1 MSRSAIVLPD
11 AGVAPIV
18 ALLQSAQA
26 SLRLKMV
33 ELDAPELI
41 DALAAAARRGV
52 RIRALFNKPGRGGVS
67 GNAAARAALAAAG
80 AEVADAPHKLSLVH
94 EKSLVVDDER
104 ALVMSGDWSTTG
116 LAEAR
121 DYALLSTHR
130 HEVDEIA
137 ACFDADWAHQG
148 FKPHGHGRL
157 RLMWGPLN
165 ARQRAADFI
174 DAARHTLL
182 VQNARYQ
189 DPVIIERLVRARRRG
204 VVLQLMAHAVHRM
217 EAKEIASDVGGL
229 RMLDDLG
236 VQVRRLKLLRLHG
249 NLLLA
254 DGARALLGSLNF
266 SPASLDRRR
275 ELAIETDDAAAIKVL
290 QATAAHDWSHS
301 RPIDLSEEGLR
312 EELQRHGRADD
323 AEHLLGA
330 APDEAAQAAQAA
342 QAGGDSPSASDSL

>member
-11 AGVAPIV
+11 AGVAPIM

-26 SLRLKMV
+26 SLRLKIV
-33 ELDAPELI
+33 EIDVPELI
-41 DALAAAARRGV
+41 EALAAPARRGV
-52 RIRALFNKPGRGGVS
+52 KVRVLFNKAGRGGVS
-67 GNAAARAALAAAG
+67 DNAVARAALQAAG
-80 AEVADAPHKLSLVH
+80 VEAADAPHKLSVVH
-94 EKSLVVDDER
+94 EKSLVIDDQQ
-104 ALVMSGDWSTTG
+104 ALVLSCDWTAAGMT
-116 LAEAR
+116 EAR
-121 DYALLSTHR
+121 DYALLTTHR

-137 ACFDADWAHQG
+137 ACFDADWAHQP

-157 RLMWGPLN
+157 RLVWGPLN
-165 ARQRAADFI
+165 ARQRMADFI
-174 DAARHTLL
+174 DAARHTLV

-189 DPVIIERLVRARRRG
+189 DPVMIERLVRAQRRG

-217 EAKEIASDVGGL
+217 EAKEITSDVGAL

-236 VQVRRLKLLRLHG
+236 VQVRRLKHLRLHG

-254 DGARALLGSLNF
+254 DGARAMLGSVNF

-275 ELAIETDDAAAIKVL
+275 ELAIELDDAVAIKAL
-290 QATAAHDWSHS
+290 QGAVAHDWSHS

-312 EELQRHGRADD
+312 EELLHHGRADD

-330 APDEAAQAAQAA
+330 EPDETV
-342 QAGGDSPSASDSL
+342 